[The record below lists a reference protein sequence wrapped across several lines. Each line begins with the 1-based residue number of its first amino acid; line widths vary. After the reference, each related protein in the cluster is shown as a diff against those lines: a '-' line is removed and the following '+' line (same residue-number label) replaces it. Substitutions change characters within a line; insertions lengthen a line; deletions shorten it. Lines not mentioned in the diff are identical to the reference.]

1 MPLSM
6 NEIKARAAAFAN
18 RWRDASREE
27 ADAQEFEIDFL
38 NVFGVTRRK
47 VATFEKKVRKLDGK
61 NGYVDLF
68 WPGTLA
74 VEMKSRGKDLDKAY
88 EQAREYLEAFPQ
100 HELPRGVLICD
111 FERFHFYDLDA
122 NAAKTEFTIDELP
135 SRVELFAYL
144 AGYQK
149 RVYREQDPANFAA
162 AEAMGRLHDRLKEIG
177 YEGREL
183 EIYLARLMFC
193 MFADD
198 AAIFDKDDFL
208 YYLRDRTAEDGSDL
222 AAKLDE
228 FFYVLNT
235 PSEKRLRN
243 LDERLAAFPYVNGG
257 LFAERL
263 SPAAFDAAS
272 RQILLE
278 CCELDWGQISPSIF
292 GALFQCAMDP
302 TARRNL
308 GAHYTSEKNILK
320 ALHPLFLDDLRAEL
334 DKIKG
339 GKVGRTQRLN
349 AFCDKL
355 ASIKILDPACGCG
368 NFLVVA
374 YRELR
379 LLELEA
385 LQEIMRDRTERGE
398 RFLDAASLCRVN
410 VDQFFGIEIEEFPA
424 QIAKVALW
432 LTDHQ
437 MNLKVRDAFGEYM
450 ARIPLTT
457 APTVVCANALRLD
470 WREVVSPSELTY
482 IVGNPP
488 FVGAR
493 MASPEQKAELLDVF
507 AGTKN
512 AGNLDYVTCWH
523 RKAAEFIQGTRI
535 EVAFVSTNS
544 ISQGEQAALL
554 WEPLAAR
561 FGVKINFAHQTF
573 KWSNEARAN
582 AAVFCVIVGFATFD
596 RPTKTLY
603 VYDDVRAE
611 PHVQTAK
618 EINSYLLDAPNVAIK
633 ARSKPI
639 CDAPLMSLGNQPID
653 GGNYLF
659 TESEMK
665 AFVKIEPGS
674 AQWFRPWYGSFEFIN
689 RKPRYFLFL
698 KNCPPNELK
707 NLPECLKRVEAVAKF
722 RAESKRPVTRELSK
736 TPREFAFENISKGNF
751 IVVPEVSSERRHY
764 IPIGFFSTENLC
776 SNLVKMLPNATLYH
790 FGVLTSSMH
799 MAWTR
804 YVCGRLKSD
813 YRYSSS
819 LVYNNF
825 PWPVADAETQAK
837 IADAAQG
844 VLDARALFP
853 NSSLAD
859 LYDPV
864 ATPPLLVKA
873 HEKLDRLVERA
884 YRKPKFDSDAERV
897 AFLFERYLELTQGLT
912 SSPTPPKSSSK
923 KSRSKKATPD
933 VAE

>member
-1 MPLSM
+1 MPLSI

-47 VATFEKKVRKLDGK
+47 VATFEKKIKKLDGK

-68 WPGTLA
+68 WPGMLA
-74 VEMKSRGKDLDKAY
+74 IEMKSRGKDLAKAY

-100 HELPRGVLICD
+100 NELPRGVLICD

-122 NAAKTEFTIDELP
+122 DAAKTEFTIDELP
-135 SRVELFAYL
+135 NRVELFAYL

-149 RVYREQDPANFAA
+149 RVYREQDPANFEA
-162 AEAMGRLHDRLKEIG
+162 AEAMGRLHDRLKEAG
-177 YEGREL
+177 YEGRDL

-208 YYLRDRTAEDGSDL
+208 FYLRDRTAEDGSDL
-222 AAKLDE
+222 GAKLDE

-235 PSEKRLRN
+235 PDAKRLRT

-263 SPAAFDAAS
+263 APAAFDACL
-272 RQILLE
+272 RRILLE

-302 TARRNL
+302 KARRNL

-339 GKVGRTQRLN
+339 LKVGRSQRLN

-385 LQEIMRDRTERGE
+385 LQEIMRERTERGE

-424 QIAKVALW
+424 QIARVALW

-437 MNLKVRDAFGEYM
+437 MNLKARDAFGEYIS
-450 ARIPLTT
+450 RIPLTA
-457 APTVVCANALRLD
+457 APTIVGANALRLD

-488 FVGAR
+488 FVGFTY
-493 MASPEQKAELLDVF
+493 MTPEQKADMSRIFPNTKILDF
-507 AGTKN
+507 
-512 AGNLDYVTCWH
+512 VTAWYK
-523 RKAAEFIQGTRI
+523 KAAEFIQETKI

-544 ISQGEQAALL
+544 ICQGEAVAPL
-554 WEPLAAR
+554 WNELFER

-573 KWSNEARAN
+573 KWNNEARAN

-596 RPTKTLY
+596 RTEKTLY
-603 VYDDVRAE
+603 VYDDVKSE
-611 PHVQTAK
+611 PHAQNAK
-618 EINSYLLDAPNVAIK
+618 EINAYLVDGPNVIVERRNK
-633 ARSKPI
+633 AL
-639 CDAPLMSLGNQPID
+639 CDAPPMNWGSKATD
-653 GGNYLF
+653 GGFLIVKDSEKDEFLRREPAAEKYLRPF
-659 TESEMK
+659 IGSE
-665 AFVKIEPGS
+665 
-674 AQWFRPWYGSFEFIN
+674 EFIN
-689 RKPRYFLFL
+689 AKKRWCLWL
-698 KNCPPNELK
+698 VDCPPDELK
-707 NLPECLKRVEAVAKF
+707 KMPAVLARVDEVRKF
-722 RAESKRPVTRELSK
+722 REKSSKEATRRKS
-736 TPREFAFENISKGNF
+736 AFPTLFDENHQPETDYLLI
-751 IVVPEVSSERRHY
+751 PEVSSERRRY
-764 IPIGFFSTENLC
+764 IPIGFFSPEILC
-776 SNLVKMLPNATLYH
+776 SNLVRIVPNATLYH
-790 FGVLTSSMH
+790 FGVLTSGMH

-813 YRYSSS
+813 YRYSKDV
-819 LVYNNF
+819 VYNNF
-825 PWPVADAETQAK
+825 PWPDADAETQAQ
-837 IADAAQG
+837 IADAAQA
-844 VLDARALFP
+844 VLDARAEFP

-864 ATPPLLVKA
+864 ATPPALVKA

-884 YRKPKFDSDAERV
+884 YRKAKFDSDAERV
-897 AFLFERYLELTQGLT
+897 AFLFERYLELTKDLIAESQ
-912 SSPTPPKSSSK
+912 PKKTRRKK
-923 KSRSKKATPD
+923 KSNE
-933 VAE
+933 VE

>member
-38 NVFGVTRRK
+38 NVFGVARRK

-68 WPGTLA
+68 WPGALA

-135 SRVELFAYL
+135 GKVELFAYL

-162 AEAMGRLHDRLKEIG
+162 AEAMGRLHDRLKEVG
-177 YEGREL
+177 YRGREL

-208 YYLRDRTAEDGSDL
+208 FYLRDRTAEDGSDL

-228 FFYVLNT
+228 FFYVLNA
-235 PSEKRLRN
+235 PPEKRLRN
-243 LDERLAAFPYVNGG
+243 LDERLAAFPYINGG

-263 SPAAFDAAS
+263 SPASFDAAS
-272 RQILLE
+272 RQILIE

-302 TARRNL
+302 RARRNL

-334 DKIKG
+334 DKVKALKI
-339 GKVGRTQRLN
+339 GRLQRLK
-349 AFCDKL
+349 AFHDKL

-379 LLELEA
+379 LLELEV
-385 LQEIMRDRTERGE
+385 LKEINANGE
-398 RFLDAASLCRVN
+398 RFFDISSVCKVN

-424 QIAKVALW
+424 QIARLALW

-457 APTVVCANALRLD
+457 APTIVCADALRID
-470 WREVVSPSELTY
+470 WREVVSPSELNY
-482 IVGNPP
+482 VVGNPP

-493 MASPEQKAELLDVF
+493 MASPEQKAELLNVF

-544 ISQGEQAALL
+544 ICQGEQAAIL
-554 WEPLAAR
+554 WEPLAER

-582 AAVFCVIVGFATFD
+582 AAVFCIIVGFATFD

-603 VYDDVRAE
+603 VYDDVRSE
-611 PHVQTAK
+611 PHARTAK
-618 EINSYLLDAPNVAIK
+618 GINAYLVDGPEIYVPP
-633 ARSKPI
+633 RQTPI
-639 CDAPLMSLGNQPID
+639 CDVPSIGIGNKPID
-653 GGNYLF
+653 GGFYLF
-659 TESEMK
+659 KDEEK
-665 AFVKIEPGS
+665 EEFLRLEPGA
-674 AQWFRPWYGSFEFIN
+674 AQYFKRWYGSDEFIN
-689 RKPRYFLFL
+689 NRPRWCLWVGDAEPSELRK
-698 KNCPPNELK
+698 
-707 NLPECLKRVEAVAKF
+707 LPEVMKRVEAVRRVREASSSAGTRKL
-722 RAESKRPVTRELSK
+722 AETPTRFHVENMPEL
-736 TPREFAFENISKGNF
+736 TF
-751 IVVPEVSSERRHY
+751 IVIPETSSERRQY
-764 IPIGFFSTENLC
+764 IPIGFFSPENLC
-776 SNLVKMLPNATLYH
+776 SNLVKILPNATLYH
-790 FGVLTSSMH
+790 FGVLTSGMH

-813 YRYSSS
+813 YRYSKDI
-819 LVYNNF
+819 VYNNF
-825 PWPVADAETQAK
+825 PWP
-837 IADAAQG
+837 
-844 VLDARALFP
+844 
-853 NSSLAD
+853 
-859 LYDPV
+859 
-864 ATPPLLVKA
+864 
-873 HEKLDRLVERA
+873 
-884 YRKPKFDSDAERV
+884 
-897 AFLFERYLELTQGLT
+897 
-912 SSPTPPKSSSK
+912 
-923 KSRSKKATPD
+923 
-933 VAE
+933 

>member
-74 VEMKSRGKDLDKAY
+74 IEMKSRGKDLAKAY

-100 HELPRGVLICD
+100 RELPRGVLICD

-135 SRVELFAYL
+135 NKVELFAYL

-177 YEGREL
+177 YVGREL

-198 AAIFDKDDFL
+198 AAIFEKDDFL
-208 YYLRDRTAEDGSDL
+208 FYLRDRTAEDGSDL

-228 FFYVLNT
+228 FFFVLNT
-235 PSEKRLRN
+235 PPEKRLRN
-243 LDERLAAFPYVNGG
+243 LDERLAAFPYINGG

-302 TARRNL
+302 AARRNL

-334 DKIKG
+334 DNIKTLKI
-339 GKVGRTQRLN
+339 GRVQKLK
-349 AFCDKL
+349 AFHDKL
-355 ASIKILDPACGCG
+355 SSIKILDPACGCG

-379 LLELEA
+379 LLELEV
-385 LQEIMRDRTERGE
+385 LQEINANGE
-398 RFLDAASLCRVN
+398 RFFDISSVCKVD

-450 ARIPLTT
+450 ARIPLTA
-457 APTVVCANALRLD
+457 APTIITANALRLD

-482 IVGNPP
+482 VVGNPP

-493 MASPEQKAELLDVF
+493 MASPEQKAELFAVF
-507 AGTKN
+507 DGTKN

-544 ISQGEQAALL
+544 ICQGEQAALL

-596 RPTKTLY
+596 RPRKTLY

-639 CDAPLMSLGNQPID
+639 CDTPLMGVGNQPID
-653 GGNYLF
+653 NGNYLF
-659 TESEMK
+659 TESETE
-665 AFVKIEPGS
+665 AFVKLEPGS

-722 RAESKRPVTRELSK
+722 RAESKRPVTRELAK
-736 TPREFAFENISKGNF
+736 TPREFAFENISETDF
-751 IVVPEVSSERRHY
+751 LLVPKVSSERRKY
-764 IPIGFFSTENLC
+764 IPVGFMKADVLASD
-776 SNLVKMLPNATLYH
+776 LVFVVPNATLYH

-825 PWPVADAETQAK
+825 PWPDADAETQGK
-837 IADAAQG
+837 IADAAQA
-844 VLDARALFP
+844 VLDARVEFP
-853 NSSLAD
+853 TSSLAD

-864 ATPPLLVKA
+864 ATPPALTKA

-884 YRKPKFDSDAERV
+884 YRKAKFDSDADRV
-897 AFLFERYLELTQGLT
+897 AFLFERYLELTKDLITESQPKKT
-912 SSPTPPKSSSK
+912 RRKKTPP
-923 KSRSKKATPD
+923 A
-933 VAE
+933 AE

>member
-38 NVFGVTRRK
+38 NVFGVARRK

-68 WPGTLA
+68 WPGALA

-135 SRVELFAYL
+135 GKVELFAYL

-162 AEAMGRLHDRLKEIG
+162 AEAMGRLHDRLKEVG
-177 YEGREL
+177 YLGREL

-208 YYLRDRTAEDGSDL
+208 FYLRDRTAEDGSDL

-235 PSEKRLRN
+235 PPEKRLRN
-243 LDERLAAFPYVNGG
+243 LDERLAAFPYINGG

-263 SPAAFDAAS
+263 SPASFDAAS
-272 RQILLE
+272 RQILIE

-302 TARRNL
+302 RARRNL

-334 DKIKG
+334 DKVKALKI
-339 GKVGRTQRLN
+339 GRLQRLK
-349 AFCDKL
+349 AFHDKL

-379 LLELEA
+379 LLELEV
-385 LQEIMRDRTERGE
+385 LKEINANGE
-398 RFLDAASLCRVN
+398 RFFDISSVCKVN

-424 QIAKVALW
+424 QIARLALW

-457 APTVVCANALRLD
+457 APTIVCADALRID
-470 WREVVSPSELTY
+470 WREVVSPSELNY
-482 IVGNPP
+482 VVGNPP

-493 MASPEQKAELLDVF
+493 MASPEQKAEILNVF

-544 ISQGEQAALL
+544 ICQGEQAAIL
-554 WEPLAAR
+554 WEPLVER

-582 AAVFCVIVGFATFD
+582 AAVFCIIVGFATFD

-603 VYDDVRAE
+603 VYDDVRSE
-611 PHVQTAK
+611 PHARTAK
-618 EINSYLLDAPNVAIK
+618 GINAYLVDAPNVAIK
-633 ARSKPI
+633 TRSKPI
-639 CDAPLMSLGNQPID
+639 CNVPLMNVGNQPID

-659 TESEMK
+659 TKSEME
-665 AFVKIEPGS
+665 AFVQTEPNS
-674 AQWFRPWYGSFEFIN
+674 ARWFKPWYGSFEFIN
-689 RKPRYFLFL
+689 SQPRYFLFL
-698 KNCPPNELK
+698 KHCPPNELK
-707 NLPECLKRVEAVAKF
+707 KLPECLKRVEAVAKF
-722 RAESKRPVTRELSK
+722 REESKRPVTRELAK
-736 TPREFAFENISKGNF
+736 TPREFAFENMPGTNF
-751 IVVPEVSSERRHY
+751 LLVPKVSSERRKY
-764 IPIGFFSTENLC
+764 APVGFMNADVLASD
-776 SNLVKMLPNATLYH
+776 LVFVVPNATLYH
-790 FGVLTSSMH
+790 FGVLTSGMH

-825 PWPVADAETQAK
+825 PWPEADAETEAK

-844 VLDARALFP
+844 VLDARAAFP

-864 ATPPLLVKA
+864 ATPPALIKA

-897 AFLFERYLELTQGLT
+897 AFLFERYLELTKDLT
-912 SSPTPPKSSSK
+912 STSTPKKTRRSPTPS
-923 KSRSKKATPD
+923 D
-933 VAE
+933 N

>member
-38 NVFGVTRRK
+38 NVFGVARRK

-68 WPGTLA
+68 WPGALA

-135 SRVELFAYL
+135 GKVELFAYL

-162 AEAMGRLHDRLKEIG
+162 AEAMGRLHDRLKEVG
-177 YEGREL
+177 YRGREL

-208 YYLRDRTAEDGSDL
+208 FYLRDRTAEDGSDL

-228 FFYVLNT
+228 FFYVLNA
-235 PSEKRLRN
+235 PPEKRLRN
-243 LDERLAAFPYVNGG
+243 LDERLAAFPYINGG

-263 SPAAFDAAS
+263 SPASFDAAS
-272 RQILLE
+272 RQILIE

-302 TARRNL
+302 RARRNL

-334 DKIKG
+334 DKVKALKI
-339 GKVGRTQRLN
+339 GRLQRLK
-349 AFCDKL
+349 AFHDKL

-379 LLELEA
+379 LLELEV
-385 LQEIMRDRTERGE
+385 LKEINANGE
-398 RFLDAASLCRVN
+398 RFFDISSVCKVN

-424 QIAKVALW
+424 QIARLALW

-457 APTVVCANALRLD
+457 APTIVCADALRID
-470 WREVVSPSELTY
+470 WREVVSPSELNY
-482 IVGNPP
+482 VVGNPP

-493 MASPEQKAELLDVF
+493 MASPEQKAELLNVF

-544 ISQGEQAALL
+544 ICQGEQAAIL
-554 WEPLAAR
+554 WEPLAER

-582 AAVFCVIVGFATFD
+582 AAVFCIIVGFATFD

-603 VYDDVRAE
+603 VYDDVRSE
-611 PHVQTAK
+611 PHARTAK
-618 EINSYLLDAPNVAIK
+618 GINAYLVDGPEIYVPP
-633 ARSKPI
+633 RQTPI
-639 CDAPLMSLGNQPID
+639 CDVPSIGIGNKPID
-653 GGNYLF
+653 GGFYLF
-659 TESEMK
+659 KDEEK
-665 AFVKIEPGS
+665 EEFLRLEPGA
-674 AQWFRPWYGSFEFIN
+674 AQYFKRWYGSDEFIN
-689 RKPRYFLFL
+689 NRPRWCLWVGDAEPSELRK
-698 KNCPPNELK
+698 
-707 NLPECLKRVEAVAKF
+707 LPEVMKRVEAVRRVREASSSAGTRKL
-722 RAESKRPVTRELSK
+722 AETPTR
-736 TPREFAFENISKGNF
+736 FHVENMPGTNF
-751 IVVPEVSSERRHY
+751 IVIPETSSERRQY
-764 IPIGFFSTENLC
+764 IPIGFFSPENLC
-776 SNLVKMLPNATLYH
+776 SNLVKILPNATLYH
-790 FGVLTSSMH
+790 FGVLTSGMH

-813 YRYSSS
+813 YRYSKDI
-819 LVYNNF
+819 VYNNF
-825 PWPVADAETQAK
+825 PWPEADAETEAK

-844 VLDARALFP
+844 VLDARAAFP

-864 ATPPLLVKA
+864 ATPPALIKA

-897 AFLFERYLELTQGLT
+897 AFLFERYLELTQDLT
-912 SSPTPPKSSSK
+912 STPKKTRRTPTPS
-923 KSRSKKATPD
+923 D
-933 VAE
+933 N

>member
-74 VEMKSRGKDLDKAY
+74 VEMKSRGKDLAKAY

-122 NAAKTEFTIDELP
+122 NAAKTEFTVDELP
-135 SRVELFAYL
+135 NKVELFAYL

-162 AEAMGRLHDRLKEIG
+162 AEAMGRLHDRLKDVG
-177 YEGREL
+177 YVGREL

-198 AAIFDKDDFL
+198 AAIFEKDDFL
-208 YYLRDRTAEDGSDL
+208 FYLRDRTAEDGSDL

-228 FFYVLNT
+228 FFFVLNT
-235 PSEKRLRN
+235 PPEKRLRN

-272 RQILLE
+272 RQILIE

-334 DKIKG
+334 DNIKTLKI
-339 GKVGRTQRLN
+339 GRLQKLK
-349 AFCDKL
+349 AFHNKL

-379 LLELEA
+379 LLELEV
-385 LQEIMRDRTERGE
+385 LQEINANGE
-398 RFLDAASLCRVN
+398 RFFDISSVCKVD
-410 VDQFFGIEIEEFPA
+410 VDQFFGIELEEFPA

-450 ARIPLTT
+450 ARIPLTA
-457 APTVVCANALRLD
+457 APTIIAANALQLD

-493 MASPEQKAELLDVF
+493 MASPEQKAELLAVF
-507 AGTKN
+507 DGTKN
-512 AGNLDYVTCWH
+512 AGNLDYVTCWY

-544 ISQGEQAALL
+544 ICQGEQAALL

-561 FGVKINFAHQTF
+561 FGVKINFAHRTF

-582 AAVFCVIVGFATFD
+582 AAVFCVI
-596 RPTKTLY
+596 
-603 VYDDVRAE
+603 DDVRAE

-618 EINSYLLDAPNVAIK
+618 NVNAYLVDGPEIYVSSRQTPL
-633 ARSKPI
+633 
-639 CDAPLMSLGNQPID
+639 CDVPSIGIGNKPID
-653 GGNYLF
+653 GGFYLF
-659 TESEMK
+659 KDAEKEE
-665 AFVKIEPGS
+665 FLRLEPGA
-674 AQWFRPWYGSFEFIN
+674 AQYFRRWYGSDEFIN
-689 RKPRYFLFL
+689 NRPRWCLWVGDAEPAQLRK
-698 KNCPPNELK
+698 
-707 NLPECLKRVEAVAKF
+707 LPEVMKRVEAVRRVREQSPSPGTRKL
-722 RAESKRPVTRELSK
+722 AETPTR
-736 TPREFAFENISKGNF
+736 FHVENMPDSNYL
-751 IVVPEVSSERRHY
+751 VVPEVSSERRRY
-764 IPIGFFSTENLC
+764 IPIGFFSPEILC
-776 SNLVKMLPNATLYH
+776 SNLVRIVPNATLYH

-813 YRYSSS
+813 YRYSKDV
-819 LVYNNF
+819 VYNNF
-825 PWPVADAETQAK
+825 PWPVADAETQGK
-837 IADAAQG
+837 IADAAQA

-864 ATPPLLVKA
+864 ATPPKLTKA

-884 YRKPKFDSDAERV
+884 YRKAKFDSDADRV
-897 AFLFERYLELTQGLT
+897 AFLFERYLELTKDLIAESQPKKT
-912 SSPTPPKSSSK
+912 RSP
-923 KSRSKKATPD
+923 KAIRD
-933 VAE
+933 AK